1 VAEQAQSSYDL
12 FRSNPRHPS
21 LHFKRVFTNDPLVSV
36 RVGRDTAPLA
46 WSAKLA
52 RFCGSGSARMKRTK
66 RFSEIADAE
75 FRYRSKLGLPLAIHV
90 LGITRK
96 RRPKMFNA
104 KVIARNIALAGALPL
119 LVASSAFAQYGSYP
133 GTYRTADRGYA
144 NRTVEGTVAS
154 VSVARNGGEH
164 VRLTSGMDVV
174 VPPSITGMYQNR
186 RYQAA
191 MLVPGDVVRLNVYSR
206 EGDGRDAQ
214 VRSMEILSRYE
225 NNNYG
230 RNGNNGYR
238 NGNNG
243 WNDRLITGTVV
254 SYDRR
259 SNLAVIQTDNGRT
272 VNVNVNA
279 YGGRNAFRRGDRVNI
294 SGRMD
299 RGTFVADGVR
309 IQ

>member
-1 VAEQAQSSYDL
+1 
-12 FRSNPRHPS
+12 
-21 LHFKRVFTNDPLVSV
+21 
-36 RVGRDTAPLA
+36 
-46 WSAKLA
+46 
-52 RFCGSGSARMKRTK
+52 
-66 RFSEIADAE
+66 
-75 FRYRSKLGLPLAIHV
+75 
-90 LGITRK
+90 
-96 RRPKMFNA
+96 MFNA

-133 GTYRTADRGYA
+133 GTYRTANRGYA

-154 VSVARNGGEH
+154 VAVARNGGEH
-164 VRLTSGMDVV
+164 VRLTNGMDVV
-174 VPPSITGMYQNR
+174 VPASITGMYQNR

-214 VRSMEILSRYE
+214 VRSMEILSRYD
-225 NNNYG
+225 NNYG

-243 WNDRLITGTVV
+243 WNDRLITGTIV

-299 RGTFVADGVR
+299 RGTFIADGVR

>member
-1 VAEQAQSSYDL
+1 MLNTKV
-12 FRSNPRHPS
+12 
-21 LHFKRVFTNDPLVSV
+21 
-36 RVGRDTAPLA
+36 
-46 WSAKLA
+46 LA
-52 RFCGSGSARMKRTK
+52 RT
-66 RFSEIADAE
+66 
-75 FRYRSKLGLPLAIHV
+75 
-90 LGITRK
+90 
-96 RRPKMFNA
+96 
-104 KVIARNIALAGALPL
+104 IALAGALPL

-133 GTYRTADRGYA
+133 GTYRTANRGYA

-154 VSVARNGGEH
+154 VAVARNGGEH
-164 VRLTSGMDVV
+164 VRLTNGMDVV
-174 VPPSITGMYQNR
+174 VPASITGMYQNR

-214 VRSMEILSRYE
+214 VRSMEILSRYS
-225 NNNYG
+225 NNGYG
-230 RNGNNGYR
+230 RNGNNGYGR

-243 WNDRLITGTVV
+243 YGNNGNRNGYNDRLITGTVV

-272 VNVNVNA
+272 VNVDINA

-309 IQ
+309 VQ

>member
-1 VAEQAQSSYDL
+1 
-12 FRSNPRHPS
+12 
-21 LHFKRVFTNDPLVSV
+21 
-36 RVGRDTAPLA
+36 
-46 WSAKLA
+46 
-52 RFCGSGSARMKRTK
+52 
-66 RFSEIADAE
+66 
-75 FRYRSKLGLPLAIHV
+75 
-90 LGITRK
+90 
-96 RRPKMFNA
+96 MFNA

-133 GTYRTADRGYA
+133 GTYRTANRGYA

-154 VSVARNGGEH
+154 VAVARNGGEH

-230 RNGNNGYR
+230 RNGNNNGYR

>member
-1 VAEQAQSSYDL
+1 ML
-12 FRSNPRHPS
+12 N
-21 LHFKRVFTNDPLVSV
+21 
-36 RVGRDTAPLA
+36 
-46 WSAKLA
+46 
-52 RFCGSGSARMKRTK
+52 TK
-66 RFSEIADAE
+66 
-75 FRYRSKLGLPLAIHV
+75 V
-90 LGITRK
+90 LL
-96 RRPKMFNA
+96 
-104 KVIARNIALAGALPL
+104 RNFALAGALPL

-133 GTYRTADRGYA
+133 GTYRAASRGYA

-154 VSVARNGGEH
+154 VAVARNGGEH
-164 VRLTSGMDVV
+164 VRLTNGMDVV
-174 VPPSITGMYQNR
+174 VPASITGMYQNR

-214 VRSMEILSRYE
+214 VRSMEILSRYD
-225 NNNYG
+225 NNYG

-259 SNLAVIQTDNGRT
+259 NHLAVIQTDNGRT
-272 VNVNVNA
+272 FNVDVNA